1 MTDLNPLDLLKEE
14 LESDDVGSRV
24 NAIHKLR
31 IVATLLGP
39 DGCKNT
45 LLPFLDCINIA
56 SLSSRSK
63 GGRRSFVCNCR
74 ATRSDCVIMN
84 IYTALCSETS
94 KCHWF
99 HCCKLCRGRTRQ
111 SSEIWQLNLWS
122 ASWQMFQIQT

>member
-56 SLSSRSK
+56 SLSSHSK
-63 GGRRSFVCNCR
+63 GGR
-74 ATRSDCVIMN
+74 
-84 IYTALCSETS
+84 
-94 KCHWF
+94 
-99 HCCKLCRGRTRQ
+99 
-111 SSEIWQLNLWS
+111 
-122 ASWQMFQIQT
+122 